1 METQEI
7 IKEILAYHQEL
18 NDNYVECRDA
28 FGHLDPDTN
37 RAFKELIT
45 IEELLT
51 RLNLNKWKE
60 NYSM

>member
-7 IKEILAYHQEL
+7 INEILAYHQEL

-28 FGHLDPDTN
+28 FGSLDPDTQ

-45 IEELLT
+45 IEELIN
-51 RLNLNKWKE
+51 RLKINK
-60 NYSM
+60 

>member
-7 IKEILAYHQEL
+7 INEILAYHQEL

-28 FGHLDPDTN
+28 FGHLDPDTQ

-45 IEELLT
+45 IEELIN
-51 RLNLNKWKE
+51 RLKINK
-60 NYSM
+60 